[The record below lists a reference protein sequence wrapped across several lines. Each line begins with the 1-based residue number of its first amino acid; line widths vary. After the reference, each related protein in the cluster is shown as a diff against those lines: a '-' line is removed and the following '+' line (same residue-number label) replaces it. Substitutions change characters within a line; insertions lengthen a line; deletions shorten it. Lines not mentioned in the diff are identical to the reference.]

1 MGGFKSMDKKLE
13 SLKKIKQFMRH
24 VYEYDYETEEANF
37 LAAHIYTRVVRYMG
51 DCLNDEDC

>member
-1 MGGFKSMDKKLE
+1 MDKKLE